1 MPPYGRPVRLRFKR
15 ILQLLT
21 SHSLRGCVGG
31 SGYGDGYVAACG
43 SGDGSGD
50 NGEGKRKDERL
61 HGSVF
66 RYGGEIYSQQRDLYP
81 QAKGEAL
88 CYRKLCR

>member
-31 SGYGDGYVAACG
+31 SG
-43 SGDGSGD
+43 D

-66 RYGGEIYSQQRDLYP
+66 RYGGGDLFP
-81 QAKGEAL
+81 QAKGEGF
-88 CYRKLCR
+88 CYKKLCR